1 MSDKIVGKR
10 TNLLFYQ
17 PQHVFQ
23 PWALTKWPHLLWRSE
38 PCVSSLSTSYK
49 RNSCGWFPRPWWI
62 CWWRKTSDW
71 WCVFK
76 ERGLTGFHTTYTSS
90 LIKRRTRWVQDKKTR
105 IHTDTNSV
113 YLFSYWI
120 FSFDQLIFDYILN
133 TIKLALYRENVKYNP
148 NARVW
153 HTDTIKLVFLLI
165 LNLNKTL

>member
-38 PCVSSLSTSYK
+38 PCVSSLATSYK

-62 CWWRKTSDW
+62 CCDGNVLIGDASSRREGSP
-71 WCVFK
+71 
-76 ERGLTGFHTTYTSS
+76 GFHTTYTSS
-90 LIKRRTRWVQDKKTR
+90 LIVEFKTTKTR
-105 IHTDTNSV
+105 IQTDTNSL

-120 FSFDQLIFDYILN
+120 LSFDQLIFDYIIN
-133 TIKLALYRENVKYNP
+133 AIKLALYRENVKYNP
-148 NARVW
+148 NERAW

-165 LNLNKTL
+165 LNHDKTL